1 MKKKNF
7 NSWNL
12 ENNFYFHS
20 SSSRLKKIITH
31 YEIFKKTL
39 NVKGSIIECGV
50 FKGNS
55 FNRLLLFRDLLK
67 DSPAKKVFGFDVFGK
82 FPIQKNKKDNKF
94 ANKHNRII
102 GLGINNKILNKN
114 LRKKGFKK
122 FQLIKGKV
130 EKTINLFLKK
140 NKKLKISFLHLD
152 LDVYAPTYYV
162 LDKLYHRV
170 SNGGIILL
178 DDYGKIHGA
187 TKATKDFFKNNQIK
201 YKISS
206 AIFDKKLKFIVKG
219 KYL

>member
-1 MKKKNF
+1 M
-7 NSWNL
+7 
-12 ENNFYFHS
+12 
-20 SSSRLKKIITH
+20 
-31 YEIFKKTL
+31 
-39 NVKGSIIECGV
+39 
-50 FKGNS
+50 
-55 FNRLLLFRDLLK
+55 
-67 DSPAKKVFGFDVFGK
+67 
-82 FPIQKNKKDNKF
+82 
-94 ANKHNRII
+94 
-102 GLGINNKILNKN
+102 NNKITDGFYLEYFYKKILQKVNKKN
-114 LRKKGFKK
+114 IFLTLSLQNWILSNEDKSYNYFHI
-122 FQLIKGKV
+122 IKIIKS
-130 EKTINLFLKK
+130 FFKK

-162 LDKLYHRV
+162 LDKLYNRV